1 MARAYGPEELGRI
14 EISKEEK
21 FDYWLSLI
29 NKDLLEQNEHRWF
42 AWHSVFTEVELSE
55 EFCQEI
61 IVYQEILDYL
71 ILFQKLHLFFLFD
84 RMYQHLYQVT

>member
-1 MARAYGPEELGRI
+1 MARAYGPEELSKI

-29 NKDLLEQNEHRWF
+29 NRDLLEQNEHRWF

-61 IVYQEILDYL
+61 ESCEDIN
-71 ILFQKLHLFFLFD
+71 
-84 RMYQHLYQVT
+84 M